1 MNKFQAINHIRSN
14 AVMSKPVKDTFEFRC
29 NDKLFAVITKGEGKK
44 YYVHRQNVKVV
55 TAENFMQAVATILPD
70 FMALVAELCEHCIK
84 SSKEELNRFKMAY
97 ERSIKSHNMYIMP
110 LAHGIMAMGTGC
122 HPCKLYDVENIYL
135 SETKDSDFNLQL
147 GQALNDM
154 IKLHE
159 KSVKDMEKELDEIIR
174 NL

>member
-29 NDKLFAVITKGEGKK
+29 NDKLFAVITKGEDKK

-55 TAENFMQAVATILPD
+55 TAENFMQAVATILTD

-97 ERSIKSHNMYIMP
+97 ERSIKSHSMYIMP

-174 NL
+174 TL